1 MKIQASP
8 KIIIIYI
15 NMKLNFGTNRFVNA
29 VQKHPESKQQY
40 SIPHGSSGSPF
51 YSLCN
56 TSGASKIF
64 HLVTVVSKVLAT
76 VNDENRKYFYLEWT
90 WTGMKCCILLIIC
103 SEEL

>member
-1 MKIQASP
+1 MQYKNIQ
-8 KIIIIYI
+8 
-15 NMKLNFGTNRFVNA
+15 NQNNNTL
-29 VQKHPESKQQY
+29 
-40 SIPHGSSGSPF
+40 PHGSSGSPF

-56 TSGASKIF
+56 ISGASKIF